1 MELFEIGPLVLTVL
15 ALGALQGL
23 ATWRVWHSDLYER
36 AQKSAQTRFIWAL
49 PLIGAT
55 VVLLVLRDAERVRH

>member
-1 MELFEIGPLVLTVL
+1 MELPEISLLVLTVL
-15 ALGALQGL
+15 GLGALQSL

-55 VVLLVLRDAERVRH
+55 VVLLVLRDAERLRQ